1 MQLAIAGHQFE
12 HSDSYTDFCDV
23 CVQVDR
29 LDDVVAEQPVS
40 LALQR
45 SVDRIAVSRFEGAV
59 TALIVASYSPRA
71 PPFV

>member
-12 HSDSYTDFCDV
+12 HSASYAEFCDV

-29 LDDVVAEQPVS
+29 FDDAVAEQPATVVLLRPVNHIAKS
-40 LALQR
+40 R
-45 SVDRIAVSRFEGAV
+45 SEVAVI
-59 TALIVASYSPRA
+59 ALIVSGYSPRA